1 MSGRLVLGVDIGGTK
16 VAAGVVS
23 EAGEILSKVRVPM
36 IVHDSAATAMDC
48 VHRAI
53 EAGMQSS
60 VTPVEA
66 IGISSPGPLDPRRG
80 VIINTPNLPCWRNF
94 PLLAELEARYRLPVQ
109 LDNDANAAGLAEAI
123 WGAGRN
129 FSSVFYVTIGTG
141 IGTAI
146 ILNKRIYHG
155 RTGAAAEGGHMSIDM
170 HAPIACG
177 CGKHGCLE
185 SMASGPAIAARAGAK
200 LKSDPSSGTI
210 LRAMSGNGALSAELV
225 CDAAEAKDPAANAVL
240 LETAELLSVW
250 LGNVIDLLEPEVIV
264 VGGGVAAGLTPWLPR
279 IADGLRRW
287 TINTRANEI
296 PLVPAKYGADSG
308 IAGSAAL
315 CLADRAFGMKEPVS
329 GAGLN

>member
-16 VAAGVVS
+16 VAAGVVNQ
-23 EAGEILSKVRVPM
+23 AGEILSKVRVPM
-36 IVHDSAATAMDC
+36 IAHDSAATAMDC

-53 EAGMQSS
+53 EAGMQSGS
-60 VTPVEA
+60 APVEA

-94 PLLAELEARYRLPVQ
+94 PLLAEIEERYQLPVQ

-129 FSSVFYVTIGTG
+129 FNSVFYVTIGTG

-146 ILNKRIYHG
+146 ILDKRIYHG

-185 SMASGPAIAARAGAK
+185 SMASGPAIAARAWEK
-200 LKSDPSSGTI
+200 LKGDPSSGPI
-210 LRAMSGNGALSAELV
+210 LRAMSGNSAISAEAV
-225 CDAAEAKDPAANAVL
+225 CDAAEAKDPVANAVL

-264 VGGGVAAGLTPWLPR
+264 VGGGVAAGLARWLPK
-279 IADGLRRW
+279 IAAGLQRW

-296 PLVPAKYGADSG
+296 PLVPAKYGVDSG

-315 CLADRAFGMKEPVS
+315 SLSDSVLTVRQPVS
-329 GAGLN
+329 GAGLG

>member
-16 VAAGVVS
+16 VAAGVVN

-36 IVHDSAATAMDC
+36 IANDSAATAMDC

-53 EAGMQSS
+53 EAGMRSGS
-60 VTPVEA
+60 GSVEA
-66 IGISSPGPLDPRRG
+66 IGISSPGPLDPKRG
-80 VIINTPNLPCWRNF
+80 MIINTPNLPCWRNF
-94 PLLAELEARYRLPVQ
+94 PLLAEIEERYRLPVQ

-129 FSSVFYVTIGTG
+129 FDSVFYVTIGTG

-170 HAPIACG
+170 HAPVACG

-185 SMASGPAIAARAGAK
+185 SMASGPAIAARARAK
-200 LKSDPSSGTI
+200 LNGDPSGGTL
-210 LRAMSGNGALSAELV
+210 LRAMSCNGVITAEVV
-225 CDAAEAKDPAANAVL
+225 CDAAEAKDPVANLVL
-240 LETAELLSVW
+240 LEIAELLSVW

-264 VGGGVAAGLTPWLPR
+264 VGGGVAAGLAPWLPK
-279 IADGLRRW
+279 IANGFRRW

-315 CLADRAFGMKEPVS
+315 CLSDRGSTISESVS
-329 GAGLN
+329 GAELS